1 MKNIKT
7 TILIVAAL
15 MVATTQHV
23 FSQEN
28 KEEWINLKLQQRP
41 ERLAEELYENMIS
54 FEKQKKEIRKLKAEV
69 AKVDSLQNKII
80 EDSITLADNFSEIE
94 MLTDSIDSLNEE
106 MEPLRQYRKKY
117 LIAEFENL
125 RNYLALPYSK
135 IDMDKLNQWKEDF
148 SEFSKDKKVIA
159 KIAEIDRA
167 IENKNNVIEM
177 ENAINTP
184 YDVKQIK
191 KARDSFKK
199 LETRKKTFSE
209 AQWEEF
215 DNLDI
220 YLSRYKPSV
229 KAFQDIIQ
237 KVNSIVS
244 EYTDNGNLNVISQT
258 AKSRII
264 SLISEVFTPYEDRE
278 IKLGIYSIPYLKDRF
293 EKYRK
298 WATEN
303 PFKKDRK
310 IEQIIDD
317 IMNLNPN

>member
-135 IDMDKLNQWKEDF
+135 IDMDKLNKWKEDF

-258 AKSRII
+258 AKSRIVG
-264 SLISEVFTPYEDRE
+264 LISEVFTPYEDRE

-303 PFKKDRK
+303 PFKKDPQ
-310 IEQIIDD
+310 IEKIIDD

>member
-28 KEEWINLKLQQRP
+28 KEEWINLKLRQRP

-125 RNYLALPYSK
+125 GNYLERPYSK
-135 IDMDKLNQWKEDF
+135 IDMDKLKQWRKDF
-148 SEFSKDKKVIA
+148 SEFSKDKEVTA
-159 KIAEIDRA
+159 KIKEIDRA
-167 IENKNNVIEM
+167 IKNKNNVIEM

-184 YDVKQIK
+184 YDEKQII
-191 KARDSFKK
+191 KARDRFKE
-199 LETRKKTFSE
+199 LETIKKTFSE

-220 YLSRYKPSV
+220 YLSRYIRGARLFKS
-229 KAFQDIIQ
+229 IITEINDTIIPQ
-237 KVNSIVS
+237 YN
-244 EYTDNGNLNVISQT
+244 NGNIDNKT
-258 AKSRII
+258 II
-264 SLISEVFTPYEDRE
+264 DDCITEINSCLRKYNEEDFKKY
-278 IKLGIYSIPYLKDRF
+278 IFVIPYLKDRF

-298 WATEN
+298 WATKN
-303 PFKKDRK
+303 PFKKDRQ

>member
-1 MKNIKT
+1 
-7 TILIVAAL
+7 
-15 MVATTQHV
+15 
-23 FSQEN
+23 
-28 KEEWINLKLQQRP
+28 
-41 ERLAEELYENMIS
+41 
-54 FEKQKKEIRKLKAEV
+54 
-69 AKVDSLQNKII
+69 
-80 EDSITLADNFSEIE
+80 

-106 MEPLRQYRKKY
+106 MEALRQYRKKY

-135 IDMDKLNQWKEDF
+135 IDMDTLIQWKEDF
-148 SEFSKDKKVIA
+148 SEFSKDKEVTA
-159 KIAEIDRA
+159 KIEEIKGA

-184 YDVKQIK
+184 YDIKQIK
-191 KARDSFKK
+191 KARNSFKK
-199 LETRKKTFSE
+199 LEARKKTFSE

-220 YLSRYKPSV
+220 YLSRYNWGAKLFKS
-229 KAFQDIIQ
+229 IITEI
-237 KVNSIVS
+237 N
-244 EYTDNGNLNVISQT
+244 YTIIPRYNNGNIDNKIIIRDCIDEINSCLRKYNEEDLNIFV
-258 AKSRII
+258 
-264 SLISEVFTPYEDRE
+264 
-278 IKLGIYSIPYLKDRF
+278 IPYLKDRF

-303 PFKKDRK
+303 PFKKDRQ